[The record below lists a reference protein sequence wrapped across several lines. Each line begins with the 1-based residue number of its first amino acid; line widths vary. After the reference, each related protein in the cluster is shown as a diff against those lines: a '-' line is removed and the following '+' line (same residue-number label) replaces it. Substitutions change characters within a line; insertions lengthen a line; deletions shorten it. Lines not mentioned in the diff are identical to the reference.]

1 MKKKRILVT
10 GDSQI
15 RINKIKEIF
24 SEESFEIVNKVLNK
38 DIINELT
45 NESIDL
51 MIVNLDMSLFT
62 EYELVKNVRSDYT
75 KDLIPIIVINNN
87 ADIGQK
93 LDFLSLGADDYLYYP
108 FNDQELYFRTINLIK
123 RVSRNRD
130 VNPLTG
136 LRGNAEIQNQITDNI
151 ESGEGFAVLYCDLD
165 NFKAYNDVYGFDNGD
180 KVIKKVAE
188 VLNNDVNFYG
198 NSNDFIGHIGGDDFV
213 IITTPDRMDALGN
226 AITHDFDKSILNFY
240 SPEDR
245 ENGYITAK
253 NREGELKKF
262 PIVSISVA
270 GVTSEIR
277 RLICT
282 AQVAEIAAEVKKY
295 AKSIS
300 GSSYVKDRRAR

>member
-1 MKKKRILVT
+1 MKKKKILVT

-15 RINKIKEIF
+15 RLQKIKDIF
-24 SEESFEIVNKVLNK
+24 SEDSFEIINKVLNK
-38 DIINELT
+38 DIINELET
-45 NESIDL
+45 ENIDL
-51 MIVNLDMSLFT
+51 MIVNLDMSLLS
-62 EYELVKNVRSDYT
+62 EYELVKTVRSDYT

-108 FNDQELYFRTINLIK
+108 FNEQELYFRTINLIK

-151 ESGEGFAVLYCDLD
+151 ESGESFAVLYCDLD

-198 NSNDFIGHIGGDDFV
+198 NPNDFIGHIGGDDFV
-213 IITTPDRMDALGN
+213 VITTPDRMDALGR
-226 AITHDFDKSILNFY
+226 AIAQDFDKNILNFY

-245 ENGYITAK
+245 KNGYITAK
-253 NREGELKKF
+253 NREGEVKQF
-262 PIVSISVA
+262 PIISISIA

-295 AKSIS
+295 AKSIP
-300 GSSYVKDRRAR
+300 GSSYVKDRRMK

>member
-10 GDSQI
+10 GDSQVRNNQI
-15 RINKIKEIF
+15 KNVFSEDSYEIINKVQFNDIIKEL
-24 SEESFEIVNKVLNK
+24 ETEQ
-38 DIINELT
+38 
-45 NESIDL
+45 IDL
-51 MIVNLDMSLFT
+51 MIVNLDMSLFN
-62 EYELVKNVRSDYT
+62 EYELVKAVRDDYT

-108 FNDQELYFRTINLIK
+108 FNDKELFFRTSNLIK

-136 LRGNAEIQNQITDNI
+136 LRGNTEIQNQISDNI
-151 ESGEGFAVLYCDLD
+151 ESGNQFAVLYCDLD

-188 VLNNDVNFYG
+188 VLNESVDFYG
-198 NSNDFIGHIGGDDFV
+198 NPTDFIGHIGGDDFV
-213 IITTPDRMDALGN
+213 VITTPDRMDELAKAVIAN
-226 AITHDFDKSILNFY
+226 FDKIILDFY
-240 SPEDR
+240 NSEDR
-245 ENGYITAK
+245 ENGYIITK
-253 NREGELKKF
+253 NREGDIKKF
-262 PIVSISVA
+262 PLISISVA

-277 RLICT
+277 RLICP

-295 AKSIS
+295 AKSIL
-300 GSSYVKDRRAR
+300 GSSYVKDRRTK